1 MPTILP
7 SRMPISALTTPVDR
21 IDDRR
26 VLDDDVENSVR
37 RFEVAVDALAI
48 AQILACA
55 DQELVSVD
63 RIVVL
68 DLGEELRIAEP
79 DKVALGRAV
88 KVGIGSAGSVSP

>member
-1 MPTILP
+1 LDSGHDVRIACLADPDDPAVADADIGLDDA
-7 SRMPISALTTPVDR
+7 SDR
-21 IDDRR
+21 VDDRC

-55 DQELVSVD
+55 DQKLVSVD
-63 RIVVL
+63 RMVVL

-79 DKVALGRAV
+79 DKVPL
-88 KVGIGSAGSVSP
+88 VGP